1 MIGTPTRAVNDT
13 RESEQWQDKTK
24 HQVVWRGTITGIFHV
39 DRWDWR
45 SNQRD
50 RAAMLGSDTANQTVL
65 GVLVEGADGSV
76 GVEEVEKGGMVE
88 KWLNIGV
95 IEHVRYQFLTLMSW
109 VTGRKCEGG
118 ARGWR
123 GGDVARDTERT
134 AGLEFVEA
142 SRRLGYRENQGLS
155 GQGST

>member
-13 RESEQWQDKTK
+13 RESEQWDEKTK

-50 RAAMLGSDTANQTVL
+50 RAAFLGADTDNTTL
-65 GVLVEGADGSV
+65 LPVLVEGQDGKVS
-76 GVEEVEKGGMVE
+76 VEESEKGGMVG

-95 IEHVRYQFLTLMSW
+95 IEHVSILHRRAL
-109 VTGRKCEGG
+109 
-118 ARGWR
+118 RGVQQDK
-123 GGDVARDTERT
+123 GSERDW
-134 AGLEFVEA
+134 
-142 SRRLGYRENQGLS
+142 S
-155 GQGST
+155 